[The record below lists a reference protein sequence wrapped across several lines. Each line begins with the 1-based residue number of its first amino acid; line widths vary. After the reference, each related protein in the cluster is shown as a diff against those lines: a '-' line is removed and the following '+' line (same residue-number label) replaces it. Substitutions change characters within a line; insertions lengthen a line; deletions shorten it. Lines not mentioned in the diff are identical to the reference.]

1 MSNNIPLQNY
11 DDTMILL
18 KFQNI
23 VFAKTKKTGHD
34 FAKFVANPNIHQ
46 VLNKEQDHN
55 IIML

>member
-1 MSNNIPLQNY
+1 MSNNILLQNY

-23 VFAKTKKTGHD
+23 VFAKTKKTGRD
-34 FAKFVANPNIHQ
+34 FAKFFTNPNIHT
-46 VLNKEQDHN
+46 VKEQVHN